1 MAAGPRNL
9 PGERM
14 ELYSPIG
21 LLPIDVFTGGAPIGR
36 LSTFLDLL
44 DKDGKWRATDTS
56 AVKTPGG
63 VITYPA
69 LGRNAIVSGGKRHY
83 RVRIKADFYL
93 PMFREQVDGVFD
105 GEFDAFPY
113 NDTNPPENYPK
124 KPEGFP
130 EYLKEVLLKLW
141 LVPAPNY
148 PFPPHVSV
156 LRGNVVEKASLAP
169 IIGAEVI
176 WGNREKALSGDG
188 GRFALPLRI
197 TEKAQLK
204 DPQKIDATDPKTQL
218 TGTINII
225 IPQAVGN
232 NQTITIP

>member
-1 MAAGPRNL
+1 MAVGPRNL
-9 PGERM
+9 PGEGI

-36 LSTFLDLL
+36 LSTLLDLL
-44 DKDGKWRATDTS
+44 DEGGKWRGTDTN

-63 VITYPA
+63 VITYPG
-69 LGRNAIVSGGKRHY
+69 LGRSATAPAEKRHY

-93 PMFREQVDGVFD
+93 PMFREHVDGVFD

-130 EYLKEVLLKLW
+130 EYLKKVLLKLW

-148 PFPPHVSV
+148 PFPPHVPV
-156 LRGNVVEKASLAP
+156 LRGIVVEKASLAP
-169 IIGAEVI
+169 VIGAEVI
-176 WGNREKALSGDG
+176 WGNREKALTGDRG
-188 GRFALPLRI
+188 GFALPLRI
-197 TEKAQLK
+197 TEKTQLK
-204 DPQKIDATDPKTQL
+204 VPQKIDATDPKT
-218 TGTINII
+218 
-225 IPQAVGN
+225 
-232 NQTITIP
+232 